1 MIITI
6 RYGFVGTLLN
16 IFINLISRY
25 KREIKKPITMK
36 NRLTV
41 LFAISLIAFFASSCN
56 KEEDTIL
63 QVRVITLSGAP
74 VAGAEVRAFGQG
86 TVDQEQV
93 GDIRIDQ
100 TVYTL
105 GNGIAEFDFSDL
117 YVQGQSGFAIL
128 DVEITKEYPDS
139 TSFLT
144 GIVKV
149 VEETTTEKTFSLGS
163 E

>member
-1 MIITI
+1 
-6 RYGFVGTLLN
+6 
-16 IFINLISRY
+16 
-25 KREIKKPITMK
+25 MK

-56 KEEDTIL
+56 KEEDTIA
-63 QVRVITLSGAP
+63 QIRVITTSGAA
-74 VAGAEVRAFGQG
+74 VSGAEVRVFGQG

-93 GDIRIDQ
+93 GDIRIDE

-105 GNGIAEFDFSDL
+105 GNGIAEFDFTDL

-139 TSFLT
+139 TSFLA
-144 GIVKV
+144 GIIKV
-149 VEETTTEKTFSLGS
+149 VEEETTTKTFTLGLQ
-163 E
+163 